1 MTSITDR
8 RDGEDRRD
16 GADGWRPTLM
26 QGLAVVLMAV
36 AGWVATDWTTARAKM
51 ADEIAAS
58 SQRIAVLE
66 ESNRNMRES
75 QARIEATLEDI
86 RRQLQQ
92 ERRR

>member
-1 MTSITDR
+1 MNSIDDR

-16 GADGWRPTLM
+16 DGWRPTLM
-26 QGLAVVLMAV
+26 QALAIVLMAV
-36 AGWVATDWTTARAKM
+36 AGWIVTDWTTARAKM
-51 ADEIAAS
+51 SDEIARS

-66 ESNRNMRES
+66 ADMRHIRES
-75 QARIEATLEDI
+75 QQRIESSLEDI